1 MADIVSTADFMSA
14 QKLQQ
19 LNDIRWAMQPLDVA
33 GVYGDNRA
41 IGKLVPMKYDW
52 QAAEAAIT
60 DTS

>member
-1 MADIVSTADFMSA
+1 
-14 QKLQQ
+14 
-19 LNDIRWAMQPLDVA
+19 LDVV